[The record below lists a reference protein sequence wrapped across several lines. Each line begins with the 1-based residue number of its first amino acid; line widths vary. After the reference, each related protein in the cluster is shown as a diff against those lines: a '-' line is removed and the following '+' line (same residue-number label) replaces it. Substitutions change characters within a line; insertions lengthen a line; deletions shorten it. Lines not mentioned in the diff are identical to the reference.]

1 MESKKRLALITTWF
15 PPQKSVATN
24 RMEAFATYL
33 SEDFEVEVFALNDQS
48 FTNLWNEKVTVHYE
62 KSNALFERLKSKQ
75 EDGKFKH
82 KLRTL
87 GHVLLLKLVSN
98 PMEKWKMA
106 TLKKLQNR
114 HEEQPFDIIISS
126 YAPVEPHLIASA
138 FMQNNPTVIW
148 VADMRDE
155 MSKNPGVSGQ
165 LKDKNRAVELLVNEN
180 ASVITSVSLPILNDF
195 KVLCPKVKHFLEIR
209 NGYNHQFFNPNK
221 DKNQIFRFGY
231 FGSFY
236 GLRKPDVFF
245 KALILVM
252 KQHAN
257 FDFKIEIYGA
267 HNNFDIPSEL
277 ENKVYMF
284 PHLNYEKAIQKMAE
298 LDCNILIHPRSNQ
311 KGVFTGKLFD
321 YISVQKSVLALVD
334 RDDVAAE
341 LLRDFEAG
349 YIAECLDLEDNVKA
363 IELAYNDWQ
372 NNQLKFASIENVKT
386 LHRSHQVNLLKN
398 YLLNLVEHENPASR
412 S

>member
-1 MESKKRLALITTWF
+1 METKKRLALITTWF

-33 SEDFEVEVFALNDQS
+33 SDVFEVEVFALNDHS

-75 EDGKFKH
+75 EDGKLKH

-98 PMEKWKMA
+98 PMEKWKNA

-114 HEEQPFDIIISS
+114 HKEQPFDVIISS

-138 FMQNNPTVIW
+138 FIENNPTVIW

-165 LKDKNRAVELLVNEN
+165 LKEKNRAVELLVNEQ
-180 ASVITSVSLPILNDF
+180 ATVITSVSLPILNDF
-195 KVLCPKVKHFLEIR
+195 KVLCPKVKYFLEVR
-209 NGYNHQFFNPNK
+209 NGFNHEFKFEVQHDTSQVLK
-221 DKNQIFRFGY
+221 LGY

-236 GLRKPDVFF
+236 GAIKPTNLFQALVELR
-245 KALILVM
+245 
-252 KQHAN
+252 N
-257 FDFKIEIYGA
+257 FIQFEFHVYGA
-267 HNNFDIPSEL
+267 FSNFEIPNDIKKSVFVYPSL
-277 ENKVYMF
+277 PYQD
-284 PHLNYEKAIQKMAE
+284 AILKMNTMDA
-298 LDCNILIHPRSNQ
+298 NIVIHPTNER
-311 KGVFTGKLFD
+311 KGVYTGKLFD
-321 YISVQKSVLALVD
+321 YFSARKPILALMD
-334 RDDVAAE
+334 ESDVAAE
-341 LLRDFEAG
+341 LIRSFNCG
-349 YIAECLDLEDNVKA
+349 YVCDNSD
-363 IELAYNDWQ
+363 IEGIKGNILSIQNDKQ
-372 NNQLKFASIENVKT
+372 KHQLKVANQENIDS
-386 LHRSHQVNLLKN
+386 LHRSIGVRSLTKLIHAIIN
-398 YLLNLVEHENPASR
+398 ENPASR